1 VTVRKAAVKK
11 PVKARVVA
19 KAKIAKMKFTKTS
32 ASSRVNLT

>member
-1 VTVRKAAVKK
+1 MTVRKAAVKK

-19 KAKIAKMKFTKTS
+19 KAHIAKVKFTKTG